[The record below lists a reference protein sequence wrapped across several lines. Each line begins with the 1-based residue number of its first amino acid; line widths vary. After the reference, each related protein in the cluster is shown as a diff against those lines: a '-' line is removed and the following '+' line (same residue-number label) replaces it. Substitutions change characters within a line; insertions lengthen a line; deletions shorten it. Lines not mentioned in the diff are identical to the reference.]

1 MTLRFKMNIILLF
14 FTIVGIVI
22 TGIISYSIQAKHTKQ
37 EALETAAVLME
48 GAMAIRSYTVA
59 EIRPLLNEIDTE
71 RFLPQTVPA
80 YSALKYVE
88 KLQETYPFYSY
99 KEAVINPTNL
109 ANLANTW
116 ELGIINQ
123 FRTEFASELFGI
135 QETPEGKSL
144 YFSRPI
150 QITNPDC
157 LACHSTPEAAPASM
171 IDLYGEEHGFGWE
184 LNEIIGAQIVSV
196 PLSLTIARAQKE
208 IFIFMGIVA
217 ATYLMIGVIMNLLL
231 NVFVVK
237 PVKQMSDYA
246 TEVSMGSL
254 DTPELNIKGKDEISS
269 LSKSFNRMQRSLKS
283 AVAIIQDD
291 NNK

>member
-1 MTLRFKMNIILLF
+1 MNIILLF

-22 TGIISYSIQAKHTKQ
+22 TGVISYSIQAKHTKQ

-48 GAMAIRSYTVA
+48 GAMAIRSYTVD
-59 EIRPLLNEIDTE
+59 EIRPLLDEIDTE

-80 YSALKYVE
+80 YSALRYVA

-109 ANLANTW
+109 ANLANAW
-116 ELGIINQ
+116 ELGIINR

-135 QETPEGKSL
+135 KQTPAGQSL

-157 LACHSTPEAAPASM
+157 LACHSTPDVAPASM
-171 IDLYGEEHGFGWE
+171 IELYGEEHGFGWK
-184 LNEIIGAQIVSV
+184 LNEIVGAQIVSV

-231 NVFVVK
+231 NIFVVK

-254 DTPELNIKGKDEISS
+254 DTPELNFKGRDEISS

-283 AVAIIQDD
+283 AVAMIQDD

>member
-14 FTIVGIVI
+14 FTVVGILI
-22 TGIISYSIQAKHTKQ
+22 TGVISYNIQSKHTKQ

-48 GAMAIRSYTVA
+48 GAMAIRSYTVS

-109 ANLANTW
+109 ANLANDW
-116 ELGIINQ
+116 ETEIINK
-123 FRTEFASELFGI
+123 FRTEFPSELSGI
-135 QETPEGKSL
+135 HETPTGKSL

-150 QITNPDC
+150 QITNPNC
-157 LACHSTPEAAPASM
+157 LACHSTPDVAPTSM
-171 IDLYGEEHGFGWE
+171 IELYGEEHGFGWQ

-217 ATYLMIGVIMNLLL
+217 ATYLAIGIIMNLLL

-237 PVKQMSDYA
+237 PVKQMSEYA

-254 DTPELNIKGKDEISS
+254 DTPELNFKGKDEISS

-283 AVAIIQDD
+283 AVAIIDDD

>member
-22 TGIISYSIQAKHTKQ
+22 TGVISYSIQAKHTKQ

-48 GAMAIRSYTVA
+48 GAMAIRSYTVD
-59 EIRPLLNEIDTE
+59 EIRPLLDEIDTE

-109 ANLANTW
+109 ANLANAW
-116 ELGIINQ
+116 ELGIINR
-123 FRTEFASELFGI
+123 FRTEFASELSGI
-135 QETPEGKSL
+135 QQTPAGQSL

-157 LACHSTPEAAPASM
+157 LACHSTPDVAPASM
-171 IDLYGEEHGFGWE
+171 IDLYGEEHGFGWK
-184 LNEIIGAQIVSV
+184 LNEIVGAQIVSV

-231 NVFVVK
+231 NIFVVK
-237 PVKQMSDYA
+237 PVKQISDYA

-254 DTPELNIKGKDEISS
+254 DVPELNVKGRDEISS

-283 AVAIIQDD
+283 AVAMIQDD

>member
-22 TGIISYSIQAKHTKQ
+22 TGAISYSIQAKHTKQ

-59 EIRPLLNEIDTE
+59 EIRPLLDEIDTQ

-109 ANLANTW
+109 ANLANAW
-116 ELGIINQ
+116 ELGIINR
-123 FRTEFASELFGI
+123 FRAEFVSELSGI
-135 QETPEGKSL
+135 KETAAGQSL

-157 LACHSTPEAAPASM
+157 LACHSTPDVAPASM
-171 IDLYGEEHGFGWE
+171 IELYGEEHGFGWQ

-196 PLSLTIARAQKE
+196 PLSLTIARAQRE

-217 ATYLMIGVIMNLLL
+217 GTYLMIGIIMNLLL

-254 DTPELNIKGKDEISS
+254 NTPELNFKGRDEISS

-291 NNK
+291 NK

>member
-1 MTLRFKMNIILLF
+1 
-14 FTIVGIVI
+14 VGIVI
-22 TGIISYSIQAKHTKQ
+22 TGAISYSIQAKHTKQ

-59 EIRPLLNEIDTE
+59 EIRPLLDEIDTQ

-109 ANLANTW
+109 ANLANAW
-116 ELGIINQ
+116 ELGIINR
-123 FRTEFASELFGI
+123 FRAEFVSELSGI
-135 QETPEGKSL
+135 KETAAGQSL

-157 LACHSTPEAAPASM
+157 LACHSTPDVAPASM
-171 IDLYGEEHGFGWE
+171 IELYGEEHGFGWQ

-196 PLSLTIARAQKE
+196 PLSLTIARAQRE

-217 ATYLMIGVIMNLLL
+217 GTYLMIGIIMNLLL

-254 DTPELNIKGKDEISS
+254 NTPELNFKGRDEISS

-291 NNK
+291 NK

>member
-14 FTIVGIVI
+14 FTVVGIVI
-22 TGIISYSIQAKHTKQ
+22 TGAISYSIQAKHTKQ

-59 EIRPLLNEIDTE
+59 EIRPLLDEIDTQ

-109 ANLANTW
+109 ANLANAW
-116 ELGIINQ
+116 ELGIINR
-123 FRTEFASELFGI
+123 FRAEFVSELSGI
-135 QETPEGKSL
+135 KETAAGQSL

-157 LACHSTPEAAPASM
+157 LACHSTPDVAPASM
-171 IDLYGEEHGFGWE
+171 IELYGEEHGFGWQ

-196 PLSLTIARAQKE
+196 PLSLTIARAQRE

-217 ATYLMIGVIMNLLL
+217 GTYLMIGIIMNLLL

-246 TEVSMGSL
+246 AEVSMGSL
-254 DTPELNIKGKDEISS
+254 NTPELNFKGRDEISS